1 MLKLFLWLRYM
12 RKRKIV
18 LLSVAAV
25 SLSVALLIVV
35 ASLFSGFIDSIEK
48 TGQDVFGDIYLYPG
62 VPMPEYGVLLER
74 LESLPDVEAATAV
87 LRNYGLLRLGRG
99 DVKGVN
105 ILGIDLRTYPKGT
118 SFKESL
124 LKQKDATGGPTFAM
138 ADHPD
143 KKGGFVGIGVLGKP
157 DARTDEYDFE
167 QIKQWLGKDV
177 ILTTGVV
184 IDEQDSED
192 AAKRFKRRVLSFT
205 VADIVFTGMY
215 LLDSQSIY
223 LPIEHVRQLKTN
235 AAGRT
240 GPPFEEIQIRVAKTV
255 EPQVALQPVR
265 KVWDNFAAEY
275 LPNYSSSNLF
285 LGTSKEVQEWFVA
298 ELRKQVSILMLIFGV
313 ISSVGVLLIFCIFYM
328 VVMTKQAD
336 IAIVKSCGTSS
347 SSVALLFIGFGAC
360 VGIVGSGIGAVIS
373 LVVTKNIN
381 AIEEWIRI
389 AFGLKLWKSSTYIF
403 ERIPNQLDTSAAWR
417 IIVFATIAA
426 TIGAL
431 IPAIVA
437 ARTKPVEILRYE

>member
-1 MLKLFLWLRYM
+1 M

-35 ASLFSGFIDSIEK
+35 ASLFSGFIDAIEK
-48 TGQDVFGDIYLYPG
+48 AGQDVFGDIYLYPG
-62 VPMPEYGVLLER
+62 VPVPEHGVLLER

-124 LKQKDATGGPTFAM
+124 LKQKDVPREPTFAM

-143 KKGGFVGIGVLGKP
+143 QKGGFVGIGVLGKP
-157 DARTDEYDFE
+157 DERTDEYDFE
-167 QIKQWLGKDV
+167 QIKEWLGEDV

-184 IDEQDSED
+184 VGEEGSED
-192 AAKRFKRRVLSFT
+192 AAKRFKRRVLSFK

-223 LPIEHVRQLKTN
+223 LPIEHVRELKSN
-235 AAGRT
+235 AAGQT
-240 GPPFEEIQIRVAKTV
+240 GPPFEEIQIRVAKRV
-255 EPQVALQPVR
+255 KPQLVLEPVR
-265 KVWDNFAAEY
+265 TVWEDFAAEY
-275 LPNYSSSNLF
+275 LPGYSASNLF
-285 LGTSKEVQEWFVA
+285 LGTSKEVQELFVA

-347 SSVALLFIGFGAC
+347 WSVALLFIGFGAC
-360 VGIVGSGIGAVIS
+360 VGIVGSGLGAVIG
-373 LVVTKNIN
+373 LAVTKNIN
-381 AIEEWIRI
+381 TIEEWIRI
-389 AFGLKLWKSSTYIF
+389 VSGLKLWKSSTYIF
-403 ERIPNQLDTSAAWR
+403 ERIPNQLDISATWR

-426 TIGAL
+426 TVGAL
-431 IPAIVA
+431 VPAIVA
-437 ARTKPVEILRYE
+437 ARTKPVDILRYE